1 MCTVDS
7 FPLKLPQVDPHFQ
20 FILIRSDTCVV
31 HFFPLLTV
39 VFSPISFQQ
48 IYPVLAVLVSLRPR
62 LRDVKPSGS
71 AGFSPFYLREEISRS
86 SLAWRRDATERTFIS
101 CQAQQISQDE
111 KSSRG
116 NGTEFLLLAI
126 YQWRYRNGRPGRIK
140 VSTFGIDIERPL
152 LSIPSLPLPSL
163 PLNPRATE
171 LMFVQDAISRVTEI
185 ASRAIV
191 VSFLLNLDFFV
202 RRPLIPRCR
211 SGKSCAT
218 RRKSIR
224 RWAKR
229 RERAK
234 LRRIVS

>member
-1 MCTVDS
+1 MKVNVKAHQRGLSLNKLKTQIRIAHNVRSRDFEKLYYTKELYATDALPANSFSLLRLNRVFSSFSYAATRVCTFPFS
-7 FPLKLPQVDPHFQ
+7 F
-20 FILIRSDTCVV
+20 
-31 HFFPLLTV
+31 TV
-39 VFSPISFQQ
+39 VLHSPISFQQ

-152 LSIPSLPLPSL
+152 LFPAPTRP
-163 PLNPRATE
+163 PPR
-171 LMFVQDAISRVTEI
+171 S
-185 ASRAIV
+185 
-191 VSFLLNLDFFV
+191 
-202 RRPLIPRCR
+202 
-211 SGKSCAT
+211 
-218 RRKSIR
+218 
-224 RWAKR
+224 
-229 RERAK
+229 
-234 LRRIVS
+234 